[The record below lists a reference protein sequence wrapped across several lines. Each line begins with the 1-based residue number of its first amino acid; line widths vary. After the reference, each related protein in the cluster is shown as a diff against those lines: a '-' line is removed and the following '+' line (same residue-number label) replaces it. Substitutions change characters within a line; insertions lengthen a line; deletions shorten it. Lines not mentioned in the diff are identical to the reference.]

1 MWSFCATAWRIW
13 IWNDMYKEYR
23 QVTEGHVLQLNVQME
38 CASWLLALEWL
49 GLWIRKI
56 HMLDKKVREIIHSDS
71 IRFIFWSTM
80 GGSSTLVRFNGCM
93 SFIQSIT
100 CSLKLFWFVGNED
113 GAQFTTRT
121 CVYINIFNDNHA
133 NKHYNYIFCLAILN
147 MVIVFSRTVTS
158 TLQ

>member
-1 MWSFCATAWRIW
+1 MATIGFGMIRIV
-13 IWNDMYKEYR
+13 N
-23 QVTEGHVLQLNVQME
+23 TEDTHAGQESKRDHPFGFHSINF
-38 CASWLLALEWL
+38 A
-49 GLWIRKI
+49 I
-56 HMLDKKVREIIHSDS
+56 HY
-71 IRFIFWSTM
+71 
-80 GGSSTLVRFNGCM
+80 GSSTLVRFNGCM

-100 CSLKLFWFVGNED
+100 CSLKLFCVVGNED
-113 GAQFTTRT
+113 GAHFTTCT